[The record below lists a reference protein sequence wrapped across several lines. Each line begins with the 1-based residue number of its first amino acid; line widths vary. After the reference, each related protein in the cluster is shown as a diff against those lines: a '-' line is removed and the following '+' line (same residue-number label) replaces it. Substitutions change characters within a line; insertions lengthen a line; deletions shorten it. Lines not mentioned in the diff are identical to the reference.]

1 MAVTSAPS
9 QLEEGI
15 YYPDSDGLPLAESD
29 WQRKVLTY
37 AVEALDLYFRDQPQ
51 IYVSGNLFV
60 YYQKGNPKAVVAPDV
75 FVVFGVP
82 KGARRYYMLWR
93 EGKGPDVVLEITSES
108 TRREDQQSKRAL
120 YAALGVAEYLL
131 VDPTGDYLAPRLQG
145 YRLVEQGYV
154 PLRTDTAPDGSLSLH
169 SPRLG
174 LDLQLR
180 GDEFR
185 FFDPRSRRR
194 LPSLAEAQA
203 QAEQAQVQAEQEA
216 RRAARPRR
224 GPSRKA
230 AARRAAEAE
239 LERLRAELARLR
251 GEASDD

>member
-15 YYPDSDGLPLAESD
+15 YYPDADGLPMAESD

-37 AVEALDLYFRDQPQ
+37 AVEALDLYFRHRPEV
-51 IYVSGNLFV
+51 YVSGNLFV

-82 KGARRYYMLWR
+82 KGARRSYMLWR
-93 EGKGPDVVLEITSES
+93 EGKGPDVVIEITSES
-108 TRREDQQSKRAL
+108 THREDQQSKRAL

-131 VDPTGDYLAPRLQG
+131 VDPTGDYLVPRVQG
-145 YRLVEQGYV
+145 YRLVDQGYV
-154 PLRTDTAPDGSLSLH
+154 PLWPETAPDGTLSLH

-174 LDLQLR
+174 LDLQLS
-180 GDEFR
+180 GDELR
-185 FFDPRSRRR
+185 FFDPRSRRP

-203 QAEQAQVQAEQEA
+203 QAEQAQARAEQAQARAEQEA
-216 RRAARPRR
+216 
-224 GPSRKA
+224 
-230 AARRAAEAE
+230 AARRVAEAE

>member
-1 MAVTSAPS
+1 MAVRYAPS

-15 YYPDSDGLPLAESD
+15 YYPDTDGLPMAESD

-37 AVEALDLYFRDQPQ
+37 AVEALDLSFRHQPEV
-51 IYVSGNLFV
+51 YVSGNLLV

-82 KGARRYYMLWR
+82 KGARRSYMLWR
-93 EGKGPDVVLEITSES
+93 EGKGPDVVIEITSAS
-108 TRREDQQSKRAL
+108 TRSEDQQSKRAL

-131 VDPTGDYLAPRLQG
+131 VDPTGDYLVPRVQG
-145 YRLVEQGYV
+145 YRLVDQGYV
-154 PLRTDTAPDGSLSLH
+154 PLRTETAPDGTLWLH

-174 LDLQLR
+174 LDLQLI
-180 GDEFR
+180 GDELR
-185 FFDPRSRRR
+185 FFDPRSRRQ

-203 QAEQAQVQAEQEA
+203 QAEQE
-216 RRAARPRR
+216 
-224 GPSRKA
+224 A

-239 LERLRAELARLR
+239 LERLRAELARMR
-251 GEASDD
+251 GESSDD